1 MARGANVCDEGMSAI
16 IYLLKTQL
24 ASLFLSVVL
33 LQDVYGHDL
42 CTDVCL
48 NSNSCL
54 LCLALAGTSNVIETH
69 SNYVDYTFLDACT
82 RWWKYKNLKPH

>member
-1 MARGANVCDEGMSAI
+1 MARGANVCDEGMNAI
-16 IYLLKTQL
+16 YILIKNTTGNT

-33 LQDVYGHDL
+33 LEDVYGHGL

-54 LCLALAGTSNVIETH
+54 LCLALACTSNLIETH
-69 SNYVDYTFLDACT
+69 SNYVEYTFLDACT
-82 RWWKYKNLKPH
+82 R